1 ADGNFDVQYITN
13 AIVNYAGKVTW
24 FPPAIYKSACK
35 INIEHFPFDEQNC
48 KMKFGPWSHDS
59 SKINMTCDRTIVD
72 QEDYWPNGEWE
83 IMESPG
89 QANIVAYPCCPD
101 EYYADVT
108 YRFILHRKPLF
119 YVVTLV
125 VPCLLISFLTILVFY
140 LPSDAQE
147 KVTLSVSILLA
158 LIVFLLLIPNL
169 IPPTSTTLPLIGRY
183 MLFTM
188 VLVTL
193 SITITV
199 VVINIHFRT
208 SSTHVMPMWSRV
220 VFLKFLPKLLCIKR
234 PMQEKGSKK
243 KYRALKKVKPP
254 FSSIFTSISS
264 VFKKE
269 KEDEKPSTYV
279 LESIT
284 PSLLEEIE
292 SRDREFDESLGGKP
306 LQQDCMEIIDNI
318 EVIVKHMQAEDE
330 MEEISDDWK
339 FMATVIDRL
348 FLWVFTITC
357 LSGTFGIILRAPMLW
372 EAPDHHPVENY
383 TRPTVVENQSYDEL
397 VALGKVKEG
406 LYD

>member
-1 ADGNFDVQYITN
+1 MECTKN
-13 AIVNYAGKVTW
+13 
-24 FPPAIYKSACK
+24 
-35 INIEHFPFDEQNC
+35 
-48 KMKFGPWSHDS
+48 
-59 SKINMTCDRTIVD
+59 IVD

-89 QANIVAYPCCPD
+89 EAHRISYPCCPN
-101 EYYADVT
+101 EFYSDVT
-108 YRFILHRKPLF
+108 YQFILHRKPLF

-188 VLVTL
+188 VLVTV

-199 VVINIHFRT
+199 VVINIHFRNP
-208 SSTHVMPMWSRV
+208 STHVMPKWSRI
-220 VFLKFLPKLLCIKR
+220 VFLQFLPMLLRINRPGQQKGRKR
-234 PMQEKGSKK
+234 
-243 KYRALKKVKPP
+243 YRALKPVKPP
-254 FSSIFTSISS
+254 FSNIFTTITS
-264 VFKKE
+264 VFKKQKQE
-269 KEDEKPSTYV
+269 QKPSTYV

-306 LQQDCMEIIDNI
+306 LQQDCKDIIDNI
-318 EVIVKHMQAEDE
+318 EFIVRHMKTK
-330 MEEISDDWK
+330 DDFDQVSQLQIAK
-339 FMATVIDRL
+339 EARL
-348 FLWVFTITC
+348 
-357 LSGTFGIILRAPMLW
+357 
-372 EAPDHHPVENY
+372 
-383 TRPTVVENQSYDEL
+383 
-397 VALGKVKEG
+397 
-406 LYD
+406 